1 MVGEP
6 WVLKLHLLDKVSGG
20 VPVREGGV
28 PALLEERGEQ
38 ALVRAVQEVEA
49 GALQPGGRRRRARLL
64 QERGH
69 SAAADGRGPARRG
82 DLEMSAY
89 HQVGVRHE
97 HTTNLPTD
105 QV

>member
-69 SAAADGRGPARRG
+69 SAAAALLCPLDLDGNMLYIPAATRGMG
-82 DLEMSAY
+82 NSL
-89 HQVGVRHE
+89 
-97 HTTNLPTD
+97 
-105 QV
+105 